1 MTDHQT
7 IAHRW
12 AQDKGAKLTGY
23 AMFCASG
30 IIYSHGRHFPIARF
44 VSTPERRGKPSQRV
58 VLFNA
63 DGYSVSTA
71 KHQSYTRR
79 AIPEGVPV
87 FKIPAL
93 SEYEDY
99 TAPVYGKR
107 VLEWHVK
114 QAAELYAKAQRARVN
129 GPWLERQAEAHLSEA
144 ERFAAAFGHRWK
156 RPASLAVLAE
166 AVAKETAKQAKAAK
180 KARAEQ
186 EARQKAEMERRR
198 EIDADSFAMWQAGES
213 RHCPQSYRSRPD
225 GSAYVR
231 RWKTGDVD
239 ELQTSQGAS
248 VPWEHAV
255 KAFRFIALCMIRGEG
270 WQRNGR
276 VVRVG
281 HYQIDRIEP
290 NGDMVAGCHRFAW
303 EAMRA
308 LADREGVLMNVPG
321 KAEAQ
326 AIIAAAVEQREGVA
340 H

>member
-12 AQDKGAKLTGY
+12 AQDTGAKLKGY

-44 VSTPERRGKPSQRV
+44 ISTPERRGKPSQRV

-63 DGYSVSTA
+63 DSYSVSTS

-79 AIPEGVPV
+79 AIPAGVPV
-87 FKIPAL
+87 FSIPAL

-107 VLEWHVK
+107 VLTWHENEAVK
-114 QAAELYAKAQRARVN
+114 LYAKARRARVN

-156 RPASLAVLAE
+156 RPASLAALAD
-166 AVAKETAKQAKAAK
+166 AVAKETAKQAKAAA
-180 KARAEQ
+180 KARKEQ
-186 EARQKAEMERRR
+186 EERARVAAERQR
-198 EIDADSFAMWQAGES
+198 ELDADRFAMWQAGES
-213 RHCPQSYRSRPD
+213 RHCPQSYRARPD

-231 RWKTGDVD
+231 RYTSGDCD
-239 ELQTSQGAS
+239 ELQTSQGAA

-255 KAFRFIALCMIRGEG
+255 KAFRFIALCVAKGEA
-270 WQRNGR
+270 WERNGR
-276 VVRVG
+276 QVRVG
-281 HYQIDRIEP
+281 HYQLDRIEP
-290 NGDMVAGCHRFAW
+290 NGDMRAGCHRFAW
-303 EAMRA
+303 EAMRE
-308 LADREGVLMNVPG
+308 LAEREGVLTLAPSD
-321 KAEAQ
+321 EA
-326 AIIAAAVEQREGVA
+326 VTVT